1 MKSRYLLLIVI
12 CVLVGCVFCG
22 LLPVAAIGDQWESP
36 AGDYSSS
43 GGGGGSSGT
52 LNCEHTRV
60 NESCTGYSWLFFE
73 AIGPKVS
80 IVFKPDHYD
89 GRENPV
95 IPDTCA
101 DRRKKEMGFWHM
113 GRNAVTYGD
122 RDYFNARNE
131 NSLMHINENA
141 DYSHNYTFSFSTGG
155 FVYNGDVSYYNFG
168 HMATYDK
175 NYASNSRR
183 HYVERYR
190 LSDFSDLP
198 NSYRWGFSKFLE
210 SPSTRGQILY
220 RRINGVYTPIY
231 RAMKIKSEANV
242 LVEYNEAFDKN
253 ASSIP
258 GWVYAFCHWH
268 IPTYSLKAIPVNESN
283 NWETISSI
291 PEAIGIARDESGNIR
306 EEPFEYDTVTVTR
319 NLDTSGNYMFMGWK
333 LLRGQDYVK
342 SFKEDNGPN
351 YVSGTKGL
359 ADNSYSEFN
368 IRSITGKTT
377 VYAVYKKISLKA
389 KMVDMKGNSLSSLA
403 GLGDVTGRV
412 NADGLGGSVG
422 HGRNDSYH
430 FVCWKLSKSG
440 DCVNSN
446 DVFTVEK
453 VDGEIIVYAAFQKV
467 SLVAKAVDENGKCI
481 GDKISDVS
489 ATGVVADGPVSVTR
503 REDNRYIFL
512 GFKQADSCADTLNKD
527 WVPKNGSNYY
537 VSGGKETEFDDRDIT
552 FNVRNLSD
560 QEVVYA
566 VYQEKSSFLGQILVN
581 GTVVVSPNSL
591 NGYTDKSEKQTIN
604 IENCSPVDGC
614 DVTFTHNMY
623 RKSGDKKVD
632 YVISRTSNYWNNG
645 LGVEPKILKTKKEE
659 DFDDVGNGGIKQLY
673 NDAGLKLYPG
683 QVVCEK
689 LSFKPFVW
697 KNDEIVLEACASAL
711 GNAQPDDPVTP
722 GNPDTPWDDP
732 DDDNLNGAAAFLKLE
747 VKNENVSKYN
757 TYRRII
763 YAKPSDKVKFRATYN
778 PILQYTAYLMP
789 QQMKIDSGSAIF
801 PSTGTNTKSFMKD
814 LFNANKG
821 SSLKNWNNA
830 FYVNGISGIFKDKCS
845 DNGNECIFNVGDSA
859 KKTKES
865 SSFMIQTNHVGQ
877 ELKETAITNKSDKVK
892 TTPSQVS
899 FVSNGA
905 AKINLGNVITSDK
918 VSDAM
923 VRVPYNYDNEICV
936 RKDAAQG
943 TECMDSSESLGTF
956 GAGERVRGAYQISVK
971 PKINEKIDKNE
982 GYATIVPEAKSKI
995 IIYKG
1000 SPDVGGDVSGD
1011 DICRARY
1018 GMAEDGVSCW
1028 YSDEKTYSGSNSLNA
1043 EGNLEKGATKIPEF
1057 ILNIPDVDAGTSY
1070 CIAAAVYPASSIEAS
1085 DANYA
1090 TNSMAWA
1097 DKEGNH
1103 MWRVSRSV
1111 CFTVGKKP
1119 TFQVWG
1125 GSFYGANDIKVSST
1139 VKNNLTLP
1147 SGNVKVDG
1155 GVIVFSSWVEQTV
1168 VAKGKVENLASG
1180 ASTGLAANQA
1190 GGGSLEPSDTFCGYR
1205 VPLSIANN
1213 GNGICPDYAYSGE
1226 SGISAPNNKEVFT
1239 EIANEDKNGTIER
1252 ITNQNVLSNATLG
1265 LGSGLASGT
1274 KIIEYDGDITIIG
1287 DITYADTAQYSDLN
1301 TIPKIIIYAKG
1312 VNHDISINCGVRR
1325 VDAILLADDIV
1336 YTCNNYSG
1344 KKGASGNEPAANQP
1358 ERSNQLVINGAI
1370 FTNKLELG
1378 RTYGMGTGTYSK
1390 IPAEIINYDASI
1402 ILWAKGKTDKDDF
1415 EKLHQVYINELAPRY

>member
-1 MKSRYLLLIVI
+1 MF
-12 CVLVGCVFCG
+12 GT
-22 LLPVAAIGDQWESP
+22 ET
-36 AGDYSSS
+36 GDYTGGTGDEHTGSSS
-43 GGGGGSSGT
+43 GCDPNT
-52 LNCEHTRV
+52 DPNCHSISHYCVTDAARFRAR
-60 NESCTGYSWLFFE
+60 CTGYSWMFFKYVGGIDNYQYTDIVYALPYRE
-73 AIGPKVS
+73 SLTTVQWATVPKQDTS
-80 IVFKPDHYD
+80 SKNSFKTCMNPAY
-89 GRENPV
+89 EN
-95 IPDTCA
+95 A
-101 DRRKKEMGFWHM
+101 GFWHF
-113 GRNAVTYGD
+113 GQNTFTDDNSAKTYG
-122 RDYFNARNE
+122 RGAHNNQVISEGGVARGGLVYAYSFNPGAGVSYKN
-131 NSLMHINENA
+131 
-141 DYSHNYTFSFSTGG
+141 TK
-155 FVYNGDVSYYNFG
+155 YNYYNFG
-168 HMATYDK
+168 HITSRNYSNNLTPRIYNGEQYANKRGSGANDLNAFNASIFQQSINLLNQGWNADGLINRGFRSGIDRGQQLWKKVNGVWRLMYVAVGTKSPKDVFDEFKEAFKIAEDRDYDQG
-175 NYASNSRR
+175 
-183 HYVERYR
+183 
-190 LSDFSDLP
+190 DDLP
-198 NSYRWGFSKFLE
+198 NWYYFCSWNAKAWDLELIPVDEETKEILSSKVSWSGGPVWLDKAQDNTTA
-210 SPSTRGQILY
+210 SVTRGTNNQ
-220 RRINGVYTPIY
+220 
-231 RAMKIKSEANV
+231 
-242 LVEYNEAFDKN
+242 
-253 ASSIP
+253 
-258 GWVYAFCHWH
+258 YAFLGFKFA
-268 IPTYSLKAIPVNESN
+268 TSVNDLPNVDYYADEDENIYLSGTSN
-283 NWETISSI
+283 PRETI
-291 PEAIGIARDESGNIR
+291 N
-306 EEPFEYDTVTVTR
+306 
-319 NLDTSGNYMFMGWK
+319 
-333 LLRGQDYVK
+333 VK
-342 SFKEDNGPN
+342 SI
-351 YVSGTKGL
+351 KG
-359 ADNSYSEFN
+359 DM
-368 IRSITGKTT
+368 T
-377 VYAVYKKISLKA
+377 VYAVYKKVSLTAKA
-389 KMVDMKGNSLSSLA
+389 VDEKGNSLSS
-403 GLGDVTGRV
+403 
-412 NADGLGGSVG
+412 
-422 HGRNDSYH
+422 
-430 FVCWKLSKSG
+430 
-440 DCVNSN
+440 
-446 DVFTVEK
+446 
-453 VDGEIIVYAAFQKV
+453 II
-467 SLVAKAVDENGKCI
+467 G
-481 GDKISDVS
+481 DVS
-489 ATGVVADGPVSVTR
+489 ATGVAADNSTSVTR
-503 REDNRYIFL
+503 RKDDRYIFL
-512 GFKQADSCADTLNKD
+512 GFKKVDSCKGANSCSEIVNSD
-527 WVPKNGSNYY
+527 WVPKDGSNYY
-537 VSGGKETEFDDRDIT
+537 VSGGKETEFDERDIT
-552 FNVRNLSD
+552 FNVRNLTD
-560 QEVVYA
+560 KEVVYA
-566 VYQEKSSFLGQILVN
+566 VYEEKSSFLGQILVN
-581 GTVVVSPNSL
+581 GNVVVSPNTIDR
-591 NGYTDKSEKQTIN
+591 YTDKSEKQTIN
-604 IENCSPVDGC
+604 IENCSPVTGC
-614 DVTFTHNMY
+614 DVTFTHNMK
-623 RKSGDKKVD
+623 RKSGNKKVD

-645 LGVEPKILKTKKEE
+645 LGVEPKILKTKNEE
-659 DFDDVGNGGIKQLY
+659 DFNDVGNGNIKQLY
-673 NDAGLKLYPG
+673 NDTGLKLYPG

-732 DDDNLNGAAAFLKLE
+732 DDDDDNLSGAAAFLKLE

-865 SSFMIQTNHVGQ
+865 SSFTIQTNHVGQ

-936 RKDAAQG
+936 RKNAAQG

-971 PKINEKIDKNE
+971 PKINEKIDKNK

-1018 GMAEDGVSCW
+1018 GMVEDGVSCW

-1168 VAKGKVENLASG
+1168 VAKGKVEN
-1180 ASTGLAANQA
+1180 
-1190 GGGSLEPSDTFCGYR
+1190 
-1205 VPLSIANN
+1205 
-1213 GNGICPDYAYSGE
+1213 
-1226 SGISAPNNKEVFT
+1226 
-1239 EIANEDKNGTIER
+1239 
-1252 ITNQNVLSNATLG
+1252 
-1265 LGSGLASGT
+1265 
-1274 KIIEYDGDITIIG
+1274 
-1287 DITYADTAQYSDLN
+1287 
-1301 TIPKIIIYAKG
+1301 
-1312 VNHDISINCGVRR
+1312 
-1325 VDAILLADDIV
+1325 
-1336 YTCNNYSG
+1336 
-1344 KKGASGNEPAANQP
+1344 
-1358 ERSNQLVINGAI
+1358 
-1370 FTNKLELG
+1370 
-1378 RTYGMGTGTYSK
+1378 
-1390 IPAEIINYDASI
+1390 
-1402 ILWAKGKTDKDDF
+1402 
-1415 EKLHQVYINELAPRY
+1415 

>member
-43 GGGGGSSGT
+43 GGGGGGSGP
-52 LNCEHTRV
+52 LNCGHTRI

-778 PILQYTAYLMP
+778 PILQYTAFLMP

-830 FYVNGISGIFKDKCS
+830 FYVSGISGIFKDKCS
-845 DNGNECIFNVGDSA
+845 DNGSECIFNVGDSA

-865 SSFMIQTNHVGQ
+865 SSFTIQTNHVGQ

-1125 GSFYGANDIKVSST
+1125 GSLYGGKDIKVSST
-1139 VKNNLTLP
+1139 AKNNLAL
-1147 SGNVKVDG
+1147 SDG
-1155 GVIVFSSWVEQTV
+1155 IKPVENGLLIFSSWVEQSV
-1168 VAKGKVENLASG
+1168 VAKEGKVDKLASG
-1180 ASTGLAANQA
+1180 AAAGLAANQA
-1190 GGGSLEPSDTFCGYR
+1190 GGGSLETSEKFCAYR
-1205 VPLSIANN
+1205 VPLSIANY
-1213 GNGICPDYAYSGE
+1213 GNGICPNASFTGN
-1226 SGISAPNNKEVFT
+1226 SGIAAGDKKVFT
-1239 EIANEDKNGTIER
+1239 EIADENKNGVIER
-1252 ITNQNVLSNATLG
+1252 ITSNEIGYTEIG
-1265 LGSGLASGT
+1265 NRVT
-1274 KIIEYDGDITIIG
+1274 RIVEYDGNITIKG
-1287 DITYADTAQYSDLN
+1287 DIIYTGSYTTLDQ
-1301 TIPKIIIYAKG
+1301 IPKMIIYAKG
-1312 VNHDISINCGVRR
+1312 NIEINCGVTQI
-1325 VDAILLADDIV
+1325 DAILIADGTV
-1336 YTCNNYSG
+1336 YTCGTYT
-1344 KKGASGNEPAANQP
+1344 GNGTVSDINEVRTRTNRLQ
-1358 ERSNQLVINGAI
+1358 VNGAI
-1370 FTNKLELG
+1370 FSKGLELG
-1378 RTYGMGTGTYSK
+1378 RTYGMATGIYSK